1 MKASELRIM
10 NYVMCRGALSQVS
23 IIKQQ
28 HIGYFKSSG
37 AGEDSLPLEFVQPIT
52 LTEEWLLKFGFE
64 EIIGNVENS
73 KCFRHPKCSLIVYFD
88 GTRLSVNFWQGN
100 EKKYVHQLQ
109 NFYFALTNEELTYEQ
124 QK

>member
-37 AGEDSLPLEFVQPIT
+37 AGEDSLPLKFVKPIE
-52 LTEEWLLKFGFE
+52 LTEKWLLKFGFE
-64 EIIGNVENS
+64 IGYNQKKMLDVYCKDFGLLIERSNS
-73 KCFRHPKCSLIVYFD
+73 NNFYYKK
-88 GTRLSVNFWQGN
+88 VNIQN
-100 EKKYVHQLQ
+100 VHQLQ
-109 NFYFALTNEELTYEQ
+109 NLYFALTGEEL
-124 QK
+124 